1 MLNALKK
8 PATIITT
15 YCFMLRLNALPPL
28 VLLKNNRPTLL
39 HHSWGQEWV
48 KGMRIQI
55 KRAAIR
61 THQRKTETEKTALS
75 RVRKAIIEL
84 SMRDGDIREQP
95 PILD

>member
-1 MLNALKK
+1 
-8 PATIITT
+8 
-15 YCFMLRLNALPPL
+15 
-28 VLLKNNRPTLL
+28 
-39 HHSWGQEWV
+39 
-48 KGMRIQI
+48 MRIQI

-84 SMRDGDIREQP
+84 SMGDGDIREQP